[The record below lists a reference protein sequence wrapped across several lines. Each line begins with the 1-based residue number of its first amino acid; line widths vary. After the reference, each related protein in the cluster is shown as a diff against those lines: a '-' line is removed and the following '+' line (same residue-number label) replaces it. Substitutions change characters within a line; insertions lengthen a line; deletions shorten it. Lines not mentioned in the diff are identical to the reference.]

1 MANLNSL
8 KNRISVVTNTR
19 KITNAMQLVS
29 TAKLRRI
36 RNEFASVDAYLNSL
50 KDTFDELISH
60 VEPRDFFNIFPEN
73 KEVKSD
79 LHIVMTSDLGLC
91 GSYNHN
97 IIKLLKTK
105 IKPEDKIIVIGLK
118 GYSMIQ
124 SMGAGEQ
131 IVLKYTEIGESVSY
145 EIGTLIAKKALDLY
159 RNKKIANV
167 FFYYT
172 EFINNI
178 LQEAVV
184 LKLFPFDIPDKKET
198 KTQQANATIEF
209 EPNSEVVL
217 KNSIPL
223 YLASMVFG
231 LGTSSKISEMASR
244 RNAMEN
250 ATKNADDLIKDLRL
264 QYNRKRQS
272 NITQEINEIVAGADA
287 T

>member
-73 KEVKSD
+73 KEVKGD

-105 IKPEDKIIVIGLK
+105 LKPEDKIIVIGLK

-124 SMGAGEQ
+124 SMGASEQ

-184 LKLFPFDIPDKKET
+184 IKLFPFDIPEKKEP
-198 KTQQANATIEF
+198 KQEANATIEF

>member
-8 KNRISVVTNTR
+8 KNRISVVSNTR

-36 RNEFASVDAYLNSL
+36 RTQFASVDAYLKTL
-50 KDTFDELISH
+50 QDTFDELISH

-73 KEVKSD
+73 KEVSAN

-97 IIKLLKTK
+97 IIKLLKSALR
-105 IKPEDKIIVIGLK
+105 PEDKIIVIGLK

-124 SMGAGEQ
+124 SLGAGDN
-131 IVLKYTEIGESVSY
+131 IIMKFTEIGEAVSY
-145 EIGTLIAKKALDLY
+145 EIGSIISKKALQLY
-159 RNKKIANV
+159 KNKEIANV
-167 FFYYT
+167 YFYYT

-178 LQEAVV
+178 LQEAVS
-184 LKLFPFDIPDKKET
+184 LKLFPFTIPEKSQKKDT
-198 KTQQANATIEF
+198 SVIEF

-250 ATKNADDLIKDLRL
+250 ATKNADDLTKELML
-264 QYNRKRQS
+264 EYNRKRQS

>member
-73 KEVKSD
+73 KEVKGD

-105 IKPEDKIIVIGLK
+105 LKPEDKIIVIGLK

-124 SMGAGEQ
+124 SMGASEQ

-184 LKLFPFDIPDKKET
+184 LKLFPFDIPEKKEV
-198 KTQQANATIEF
+198 KSAQANATIEF

>member
-8 KNRISVVTNTR
+8 KNRISVVRNTR

-29 TAKLRRI
+29 TAKLRKI
-36 RNEFASVDAYLNSL
+36 RTEFASVDAYLNL
-50 KDTFDELISH
+50 LQDTFTELMAH

-73 KEVKSD
+73 KDVD
-79 LHIVMTSDLGLC
+79 CHLHIVMTSDLGLC

-105 IKPEDKIIVIGLK
+105 LRKQDKIIVIGLK
-118 GYSMIQ
+118 GYSMI
-124 SMGAGEQ
+124 SSIGAGEQ
-131 IVLKYTEIGESVSY
+131 IIAKYTEIGEKVSY
-145 EIGTLIAKKALDLY
+145 EIGSLISRKALELY
-159 RNKKIANV
+159 LDKKISKV
-167 FFYYT
+167 YFYYT

-184 LKLFPFDIPDKKET
+184 LKLFPFDIPEMKDSKPELS
-198 KTQQANATIEF
+198 ATIEF

-223 YLASMVFG
+223 YLGSMIFG

-250 ATKNADDLIKDLRL
+250 ATKNADDLVKDLML
-264 QYNRKRQS
+264 QFNRKRQS

>member
-73 KEVKSD
+73 KEVKGD

-105 IKPEDKIIVIGLK
+105 LKPEDKIIVIGLK

-124 SMGAGEQ
+124 SMGASEQ

-184 LKLFPFDIPDKKET
+184 LKLFPFDIPEKKET
-198 KTQQANATIEF
+198 KQEANATIEF

>member
-73 KEVKSD
+73 KEVKGD

-105 IKPEDKIIVIGLK
+105 LKPEDKIIVIGLK

-124 SMGAGEQ
+124 SMGASEQ

-184 LKLFPFDIPDKKET
+184 IKLFPFDIPEKKEA
-198 KTQQANATIEF
+198 KQEANATIEF

>member
-60 VEPRDFFNIFPEN
+60 VEPRDFFNIFPKNDNVEAN
-73 KEVKSD
+73 

-105 IKPEDKIIVIGLK
+105 LKPEDKIIVIGLK

-124 SMGAGEQ
+124 SMGASDQ

-145 EIGTLIAKKALDLY
+145 EIGTLIAKKSLELY

-184 LKLFPFDIPDKKET
+184 LKLFPFDIPEKKEE
-198 KTQQANATIEF
+198 KSQQANATIEF

>member
-73 KEVKSD
+73 KEVKGD

-105 IKPEDKIIVIGLK
+105 LKPEDKIIVIGLK

-124 SMGAGEQ
+124 SMGASEQ

-184 LKLFPFDIPDKKET
+184 LKLFPFDIPEKKEA
-198 KTQQANATIEF
+198 KQEANATIEF

>member
-73 KEVKSD
+73 KEVKAD

-105 IKPEDKIIVIGLK
+105 LKPEDKIIVIGLK

-124 SMGAGEQ
+124 SMGASEQ
-131 IVLKYTEIGESVSY
+131 IVLKYLEIGESVSY

-159 RNKKIANV
+159 QNKKIANV
-167 FFYYT
+167 LFYYT

-184 LKLFPFDIPDKKET
+184 IKLFPFDIPEKKEA
-198 KTQQANATIEF
+198 KQQANATIEF

>member
-73 KEVKSD
+73 KEVKAD

-105 IKPEDKIIVIGLK
+105 LKPEDKIIVIGLK

-124 SMGAGEQ
+124 SMGASEQ
-131 IVLKYTEIGESVSY
+131 IVLKYLEIGESVSY

-159 RNKKIANV
+159 QNKKIANV

-184 LKLFPFDIPDKKET
+184 IKLFPFDIPEKKEA
-198 KTQQANATIEF
+198 KQQANATIEF